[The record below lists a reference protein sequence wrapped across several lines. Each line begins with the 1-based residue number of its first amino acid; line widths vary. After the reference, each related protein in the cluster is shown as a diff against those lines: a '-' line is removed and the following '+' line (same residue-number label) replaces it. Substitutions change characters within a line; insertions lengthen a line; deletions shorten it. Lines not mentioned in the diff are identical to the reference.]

1 MEGAGDIVALAI
13 PFAAG
18 VAAGTL
24 VSGVVG
30 PDAVWVLPILSLA
43 LLLSIL
49 PFALQGHYP
58 LLSYVVL
65 FFLLG
70 AFCHFSQ
77 ALGLPARPVQTP
89 LTDRACEALKQ
100 TIAAIPF
107 PHERTGGL
115 IQALLTG
122 DRTGLSHPT
131 REIFRQSGASHIL
144 ALSGLHLGLIYL
156 IIRRVLSLT
165 GNAPAVKIIRC
176 ILTLI
181 TTGFYTLMTGA
192 GPSIVRAFLYISI
205 REISLLSP
213 GRRHDPARV
222 LLCALT
228 IQLALRPSVI
238 TQVGFQLSYLAMLGI
253 TILFPFLKSWYP
265 ATRSRWDRFDPMHRI
280 WDAAALTLSCQIFT
294 APLAW
299 IRFHSFPK
307 YFLLTNLLA
316 LPLSSAIMAVS
327 AATVAL
333 SALHLCPVQLI
344 RLNDMLIQTFLSALE
359 VISTM

>member
-18 VAAGTL
+18 VATGAL
-24 VSGVVG
+24 VSGVTG
-30 PDAVWVLPILSLA
+30 PEAIWLLPNLSLA
-43 LLLSIL
+43 IFLSIL
-49 PFALQGHYP
+49 PFVLLGSCP
-58 LLSYVVL
+58 RLSYAVL

-77 ALGLPARPVQTP
+77 RLGMPARPVQTP
-89 LTDRACEALKQ
+89 LTERACEALKQ
-100 TIAAIPF
+100 IIDAIPF

-122 DRTGLSHPT
+122 DRTGLS
-131 REIFRQSGASHIL
+131 RETKELFRKSGAAHIL

-156 IIRRVLSLT
+156 IIRRVLSLA
-165 GNAPAVKIIRC
+165 GNKPAVKISRC
-176 ILTLI
+176 VLTLI
-181 TTGFYTLMTGA
+181 ATGFYTLMTGA

-228 IQLALRPSVI
+228 IQLALRPGVI
-238 TQVGFQLSYLAMLGI
+238 SQVGFQLSYLAMLGI
-253 TILFPFLKSWYP
+253 TVLFPYLKSWYP
-265 ATRSRWDRFDPMHRI
+265 ASRSRWDRIDPMRRI
-280 WDAAALTLSCQIFT
+280 WDAAALTLSCQAFT

-316 LPLSSAIMAVS
+316 LPLSSAVVSLS

-333 SALHLCPVQLI
+333 SALHLCPVLLI
-344 RLNDMLIQTFLSALE
+344 RLNDMLIQALLYALE
-359 VISTM
+359 IISSM